1 MIAQCDRTAEA
12 DFGRTLILGNSG
24 SGKSWLAAQMAEVL
38 WSKAVDLDTIHW
50 EPGGYNMPR
59 DKQIALDMVR
69 QAALRPAWI
78 IEGVYGWLAQEALP
92 QASALIWLDLPV
104 GECLDNLRQRG
115 LRRGGDAASF
125 KALLAWATDYPHRHT
140 SSSLEGHKRT
150 FASFP
155 GHKLCL
161 QTREPVTDFMTKLPA
176 ARS

>member
-1 MIAQCDRTAEA
+1 MIAEGDRAA
-12 DFGRTLILGNSG
+12 GVGCGRTLVLGNSG

-38 WSKAVDLDTIHW
+38 WSKTIDLDTIHW
-50 EPGGYNMPR
+50 EPGGYNVPR

-69 QAALRPAWI
+69 QEASRPAWI

-92 QASALIWLDLPV
+92 QATALIWLDLPV
-104 GECLDNLRQRG
+104 GQCVDNLRQRG
-115 LRRGGDAASF
+115 LQRGGDAASF
-125 KALLAWATDYPHRHT
+125 EALLAWATDYPHRHT

-155 GHKLCL
+155 GHKLRL
-161 QTREPVTDFMTKLPA
+161 QTREQVTDFMKKLAA